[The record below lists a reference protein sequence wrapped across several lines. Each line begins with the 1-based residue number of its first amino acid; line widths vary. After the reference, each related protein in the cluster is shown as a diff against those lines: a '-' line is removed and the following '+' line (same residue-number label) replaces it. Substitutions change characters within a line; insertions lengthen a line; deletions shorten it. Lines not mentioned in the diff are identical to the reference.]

1 MLNKRP
7 TAGNINILF
16 YLLHKRLPNSELPY
30 SIPVQINIIC
40 GQHHQEKFEDTKLVI
55 RSRNSKNTQYN
66 GQKKND
72 KNLNILKICKSL
84 HRKL

>member
-30 SIPVQINIIC
+30 WERQNWTNDRYW
-40 GQHHQEKFEDTKLVI
+40 QVI
-55 RSRNSKNTQYN
+55 
-66 GQKKND
+66 
-72 KNLNILKICKSL
+72 SL
-84 HRKL
+84 DVAVY